1 MLEKSKF
8 YWFFHGLMNSQKNIN
23 KNKIKWFT
31 TIVVK
36 YVVVQFSQ
44 KKHCVLTK
52 NNFWYKQ
59 KTTWNICLLNSSE
72 FVTLVVFVFLLL
84 PLTVCDKFTTP

>member
-8 YWFFHGLMNSQKNIN
+8 YWFSHGLMISQKNIN
-23 KNKIKWFT
+23 KSNIKWFT

-44 KKHCVLTK
+44 KNIV
-52 NNFWYKQ
+52 FWPKTISDINKKQ
-59 KTTWNICLLNSSE
+59 HGI
-72 FVTLVVFVFLLL
+72 FAY
-84 PLTVCDKFTTP
+84 

>member
-23 KNKIKWFT
+23 KNNIKWFT
-31 TIVVK
+31 AIVVK

-44 KKHCVLTK
+44 KKNCVLTK
-52 NNFWYKQ
+52 NNFWY
-59 KTTWNICLLNSSE
+59 
-72 FVTLVVFVFLLL
+72 
-84 PLTVCDKFTTP
+84 